1 MMTMN
6 KTQIND
12 INVYRFFNQ
21 SVWDF
26 KEYPD
31 EEVAAYFKRKTSV
44 MDLTDI
50 RNTQLFIDI
59 RDIFTCI
66 FTNKEPY
73 PYTSKCFLNMMRIP
87 AFMLSYGYAD
97 FSSIGDIDTIDLK
110 WQEFLTNNGY
120 GGVRDSRSVISK
132 CYFTLVEFR
141 DTRTGLDRNIWRLED
156 MSLNEERLNQSAYS
170 LRMNF
175 WVINN
180 AHNRELVKAYCR
192 YIIGSTELAYSTIY
206 GTFKFLTMFLSALDE
221 KDIEAITHDDIIK
234 FREKRSSFVEENNR
248 ILKKVSAFYRYL
260 ITKQLIQ
267 CVDPVQKS
275 DFAIFVRKHHNN
287 TVPEYT
293 ILETFKHLHTLKEDY
308 KLIYLINLFTGIRI
322 SDICQLKT
330 DCLYTN
336 EHGYFLAHDVQ
347 KMQDVGGIPIC
358 KELYELI
365 QKRIAY
371 VNTIDNG
378 NNYLF
383 LASNDNSKP
392 CIAATYRNYMK
403 RTVKEWGITLPNN
416 EPYNFLTHSFRHT
429 IATQLFKMGMPSAL
443 IQIGVLHHVEIN
455 MSRSYIDNDADMEL
469 ELLNKRGINAKSDKT
484 DEISESDAALPNG
497 YCHMPANIK
506 CPNLSAC
513 LNCEY
518 FRTSINFLDVHE
530 QQLENVKQQIE
541 YYKENG
547 YEQNLAFAEDEK
559 AKLEVIIAKLKEIK
573 GDESDGTDIN
583 QTSGNTTV

>member
-1 MMTMN
+1 MN

-12 INVYRFFNQ
+12 INVYRFFNE
-21 SVWDF
+21 SIWDF
-26 KEYPD
+26 KKYPD
-31 EEVAAYFKRKTSV
+31 KEVADYFKHKTSV
-44 MDLTDI
+44 MDLSEIKDTP
-50 RNTQLFIDI
+50 LFIDI
-59 RDIFTCI
+59 KDIFICI

-73 PYTSKCFLNMMRIP
+73 SYTSRFFLNLMRVP
-87 AFMLSYGYAD
+87 AFMCLYEYES
-97 FSSIGDIDTIDLK
+97 FSCIDDIK
-110 WQEFLTNNGY
+110 AAEKQWQEFLNSNGY
-120 GGVRDSRSVISK
+120 GKVSESRLIISK
-132 CYFTLVEFR
+132 CYYALIEFR
-141 DTRTGLDRNIWRLED
+141 DIRTNFDRNIWRLD
-156 MSLNEERLNQSAYS
+156 DIALNEERLNKATSS
-170 LRMNF
+170 TKMNF
-175 WVINN
+175 GTITNE
-180 AHNRELVKAYCR
+180 HNRELLKTYCK
-192 YIIGSTELAYSTIY
+192 YLIGNTELAYSTIY
-206 GTFKFLTMFLSALDE
+206 GTFKYLTMFLSVLDE

-234 FREKRSSFVEENNR
+234 FLEKRNCLVEENNR
-248 ILKKVSAFYRYL
+248 ILRKVSAFYRYL

-267 CVDPVQKS
+267 CKDPVQES
-275 DFAIFVRKHHNN
+275 DYATFVNRHHNN

-308 KLIYLINLFTGIRI
+308 LLIYLINLFTGIRI

-365 QKRIAY
+365 QKRIGY
-371 VNTIDNG
+371 VNTLDNG

-383 LASNDNSKP
+383 LSSKDNRKP
-392 CIAATYRNYMK
+392 CLSATYRNYMK
-403 RTVKEWGITLPNN
+403 RIVKEWGITLPNN

-443 IQIGVLHHVEIN
+443 IQIGILHHVEIN
-455 MSRSYIDNDADMEL
+455 MTRSYVDNNADIEL
-469 ELLNKRGINAKSDKT
+469 EILNEKGINAKSDKV

-497 YCHMPANIK
+497 YCHMPVKIQ

-518 FRTSINFLDVHE
+518 FRTSIKFLDVHE

-541 YYKENG
+541 YYKKNG
-547 YEQNLAFAEDEK
+547 YEQNLAFAQDEK
-559 AKLEVIIAKLKEIK
+559 SKLEVIIAKLKEIK
-573 GDESDGTDIN
+573 GDESDGTDNN
-583 QTSGNTTV
+583 QTSKITSV